1 MNAPIRYDG
10 RLMLIDG
17 VEHTVV
23 VVGAGGAILLG
34 PDGAEHVISQDE
46 FRSAISSG
54 KVFDRRDEVSPRLST
69 AAEANEHR
77 FRQKVLVRM
86 DQHRRGGL
94 KVEAARAAVERELL
108 DDPTFLARQRP
119 FPSLRSIQGWKAVVR
134 TEGNKALAPKEYLR
148 GNRGDRHDELFEEI
162 ALDFLDTTFFE
173 TDRLTVSDAEGAIAE
188 SYLQKCGELGV
199 TPGPHGRRIV
209 ERIIDRV
216 PHDEA
221 LKRRLGLQESRK
233 HRIKAVRHVAPEAPF
248 DLVELDATTGDVFMV
263 DRQGATVGRPTVSA
277 AIDAATGWPL
287 GLQLKLGAA
296 DSLLTAATIKE
307 IFVPKDDAFFER
319 FQIKNRFQAFGAFA
333 VLSTDQG
340 SENSGDIIQNAVRVL
355 SFELRSG
362 LPAHPEK
369 RPHVERF
376 FRELNSFLRKLPGGI
391 GSSLL
396 PERERHDKA
405 MAEACYTL
413 EQIEKL
419 VQQWRYDAYGPRP
432 RRRIMSALLTREAPV
447 DCWKRL
453 AEEHALP
460 DPPGPDQIAE
470 IFMVPSAARSVQHYG
485 VDFNGI
491 QYHGPTLRRILENHG
506 RQTRVEIRYDPTD
519 IRMIMVRDPDTGAHV
534 PVSAKEPDLP
544 AIGFATL
551 AALRA
556 ANPEWK
562 SRDIT
567 ARAIAVAIATGTY
580 RSATAPRS
588 KTARRRHEEIG
599 EREREEVA
607 RRSRTAPKIA
617 ASAKPGNPVQLPAPV
632 LGIPVPTRPTEI
644 STK

>member
-10 RLMLIDG
+10 RLILIDG
-17 VEHTVV
+17 VEHTVIG
-23 VVGAGGAILLG
+23 VGAEGAILLG
-34 PDGAEHVISQDE
+34 PDGSEHVVCQDE
-46 FRSAISSG
+46 FRTAISTG
-54 KVFDRRDEVSPRLST
+54 MVFDRHEKAGLRLST
-69 AAEANEHR
+69 AGEANEHR
-77 FRQKVLVRM
+77 FRQKVLLRM
-86 DQHRRGGL
+86 DQHRCAGL
-94 KVEAARAAVERELL
+94 KVDAARAAVERELR

-119 FPSLRSIQGWKAVVR
+119 FPSLRSIQGWKATVR
-134 TEGNKALAPKEYLR
+134 IDGNKALAPKEYLR
-148 GNRGDRHDELFEEI
+148 GNRKDRYDEIYEEI
-162 ALDFLDTTFFE
+162 ALDFLDEKFFT
-173 TDRLTVSDAEGAIAE
+173 TDRLTVSDAEAAIAE
-188 SYLQKCGELGV
+188 AYLRKCAELGV
-199 TPGPHGRRIV
+199 KPGPHGRRIV

-216 PHDEA
+216 PNDEA

-233 HRIKAVRHVAPEAPF
+233 HRIKAVRHVAPEAPL
-248 DLVELDATTGDVFMV
+248 DLVELDHTIGDVFIV
-263 DRQGATVGRPTVSA
+263 DRHGATVGRPTIST
-277 AIDAATGWPL
+277 AIDGATGWPL
-287 GLQLKLGAA
+287 GLQLKLGSAN
-296 DSLLTAATIKE
+296 SLLTSATIKE

-319 FQIKNRFQAFGAFA
+319 FEIRNHFQAFGAFA

-391 GSSLL
+391 GSALL

-432 RRRIMSALLTREAPV
+432 RRRIMSALLSREAPI

-453 AEEHALP
+453 AGEHVLP

-470 IFMVPSAARSVQHYG
+470 IFMVPAAARSVQHYG
-485 VDFNGI
+485 VEFNGI
-491 QYHGPTLRRILENHG
+491 QYHGPALRRILENHG

-519 IRMIMVRDPDTGAHV
+519 IRMIMVRDPDTGTHV
-534 PVSAKEPDLP
+534 PVPAKEPDLP

-551 AALRA
+551 TALKA

-562 SRDIT
+562 SGDIT

-580 RSATAPRS
+580 RSSTAPRS
-588 KTARRRHEEIG
+588 KMASRRHEEVG
-599 EREREEVA
+599 QRERDEVV
-607 RRSRTAPKIA
+607 RRSRTTPKIA
-617 ASAKPGNPVQLPAPV
+617 ASAAPDGQTALPAPM
-632 LGIPVPTRPTEI
+632 LGIPRPTRPTDI
-644 STK
+644 SKK

>member
-10 RLMLIDG
+10 RLILIDG
-17 VEHTVV
+17 VEHTVIG
-23 VVGAGGAILLG
+23 VGAEGAILLG
-34 PDGAEHVISQDE
+34 PDGSEHVVCQDE
-46 FRSAISSG
+46 FRTAISTG
-54 KVFDRRDEVSPRLST
+54 RVFDRHEKAGLRLST
-69 AAEANEHR
+69 AGEANEHR
-77 FRQKVLVRM
+77 FRQKVLLRM
-86 DQHRRGGL
+86 DQHRRAGL
-94 KVEAARAAVERELL
+94 KVDAVRAAVERELR

-119 FPSLRSIQGWKAVVR
+119 FPSLRSIQGWKATVR
-134 TEGNKALAPKEYLR
+134 IDGNKALAPKEYLR
-148 GNRGDRHDELFEEI
+148 GNRKDRCDELFEEI
-162 ALDFLDTTFFE
+162 ALDFLDESFFT
-173 TDRLTVSDAEGAIAE
+173 TDRLTVSDAEAAIAE
-188 SYLQKCGELGV
+188 AYLRKCGELGV
-199 TPGPHGRRIV
+199 KPGPHGRRIV

-216 PHDEA
+216 PNDEA

-233 HRIKAVRHVAPEAPF
+233 HRIKAVRHVAPEAPL
-248 DLVELDATTGDVFMV
+248 DLVELDHTTGDVFIV
-263 DRQGATVGRPTVSA
+263 DRHGATVGRPTIST
-277 AIDAATGWPL
+277 AIDGATGWPL
-287 GLQLKLGAA
+287 GLQLRLGAA
-296 DSLLTAATIKE
+296 NSLLTSATIKE

-319 FQIKNRFQAFGAFA
+319 FEIRNHFQAFGAFA

-391 GSSLL
+391 GSALL

-419 VQQWRYDAYGPRP
+419 VQQWRYDAYGARP
-432 RRRIMSALLTREAPV
+432 RRRIMSALLSREAPI

-453 AEEHALP
+453 AGEHVLP

-470 IFMVPSAARSVQHYG
+470 IFMVPAAARSVQHYG
-485 VDFNGI
+485 VEFNGI
-491 QYHGPTLRRILENHG
+491 QYHGPALRRILENHG

-519 IRMIMVRDPDTGAHV
+519 IRMIMVRDPDTGTHV
-534 PVSAKEPDLP
+534 PVPAKEPDLP

-551 AALRA
+551 TALKA

-562 SRDIT
+562 SGDIT

-580 RSATAPRS
+580 RSSTAPRS
-588 KTARRRHEEIG
+588 KMASRRHEEVG
-599 EREREEVA
+599 QRERDEVV
-607 RRSRTAPKIA
+607 RRSRTTPKIA
-617 ASAKPGNPVQLPAPV
+617 ASAAPDGQIALPAPM
-632 LGIPVPTRPTEI
+632 LGIPRPTRPTDI
-644 STK
+644 SKK